1 MIIPLGLRKE
11 NYRDGSHCFR
21 GPPHV
26 VDRGRGIASF
36 MGGRNAIQAMGDA
49 GTLSI
54 QAHPDGRWITI
65 RIEDTGLG
73 IPAAEMPRLFTPFHT
88 TKAEGT
94 GLGLAYSNSVRKNS
108 GF

>member
-1 MIIPLGLRKE
+1 
-11 NYRDGSHCFR
+11 
-21 GPPHV
+21 
-26 VDRGRGIASF
+26 
-36 MGGRNAIQAMGDA
+36 MGDA

-94 GLGLAYSNSVRKNS
+94 GLGLAYSKKVIEGMAGKIELGNREGGTGAILHIFILKAGEN
-108 GF
+108 